1 MKLPLLSS
9 EVRISKRKILMKK
22 TEKKHAFD
30 QEKSK
35 IKKKENKRSIKK
47 KRKKT
52 RLRPGKK
59 VRNQDLV
66 HVKKKRK
73 F

>member
-30 QEKSK
+30 QEKSRNQE
-35 IKKKENKRSIKK
+35 I
-47 KRKKT
+47 
-52 RLRPGKK
+52 K
-59 VRNQDLV
+59 VRKHAFDQ
-66 HVKKKRK
+66 RK
-73 F
+73 QA

>member
-1 MKLPLLSS
+1 MLSNKKK
-9 EVRISKRKILMKK
+9 VGLKKRKQ
-22 TEKKHAFD
+22 AFD
-30 QEKSK
+30 Q
-35 IKKKENKRSIKK
+35 K

-66 HVKKKRK
+66 HVKKKK
-73 F
+73 VLKSLFFFLL